1 MARYIKA
8 NHLVAEFLHVEND
21 RNRVTDGNYLLW
33 QADILAFGKLID
45 LPEILAQIG
54 GLALMAHEAK
64 EEQDGT
70 VVRPLPVATDPRF
83 IIEPEPEPEDG
94 NDTETAEGTE
104 ADAESDSEA
113 GENSNE
119 SNEDGEENNAPESD
133 TEDAQGDNN
142 GEAEQDTAE
151 SENPAES
158 PENDENNEPA
168 NED

>member
-64 EEQDGT
+64 EEQDGI
-70 VVRPLPVATDPRF
+70 VVRPLPVATDPRL
-83 IIEPEPEPEDG
+83 IIEPEDG

-104 ADAESDSEA
+104 AETENNSPAEEI
-113 GENSNE
+113 
-119 SNEDGEENNAPESD
+119 NEDQPEINEGSEETN
-133 TEDAQGDNN
+133 QDN
-142 GEAEQDTAE
+142 D
-151 SENPAES
+151 
-158 PENDENNEPA
+158 
-168 NED
+168 

>member
-83 IIEPEPEPEDG
+83 IIEPEPEPED
-94 NDTETAEGTE
+94 D
-104 ADAESDSEA
+104 

-119 SNEDGEENNAPESD
+119 DVSEEASEANETNEDGEEIN
-133 TEDAQGDNN
+133 
-142 GEAEQDTAE
+142 EAET
-151 SENPAES
+151 ENNSPAEEINETQ
-158 PENDENNEPA
+158 PENNEGSEET
-168 NED
+168 NQDND

>member
-83 IIEPEPEPEDG
+83 IIEPEDG

-104 ADAESDSEA
+104 ADAE
-113 GENSNE
+113 NSNE
-119 SNEDGEENNAPESD
+119 SNEDANEETSEANETNEGGEENN
-133 TEDAQGDNN
+133 
-142 GEAEQDTAE
+142 EAE
-151 SENPAES
+151 
-158 PENDENNEPA
+158 PENNSPSEENNEAQPEN
-168 NED
+168 NEGSEETNQDND

>member
-104 ADAESDSEA
+104 GTEA
-113 GENSNE
+113 GAENSNE
-119 SNEDGEENNAPESD
+119 SNEDVSEETSEANKTNEGGEENN
-133 TEDAQGDNN
+133 
-142 GEAEQDTAE
+142 EAET
-151 SENPAES
+151 ENNSPAE
-158 PENDENNEPA
+158 EI
-168 NED
+168 NEDQPEINEGSEETNQDND

>member
-83 IIEPEPEPEDG
+83 IIEPEDG

-104 ADAESDSEA
+104 ADAE
-113 GENSNE
+113 NSNE
-119 SNEDGEENNAPESD
+119 DVSEETSEANETNEGGEENN
-133 TEDAQGDNN
+133 
-142 GEAEQDTAE
+142 EAET
-151 SENPAES
+151 ENNSPAE
-158 PENDENNEPA
+158 EI
-168 NED
+168 NEDQPEINEGSEETNQDND

>member
-54 GLALMAHEAK
+54 GLALMTHEAK

-83 IIEPEPEPEDG
+83 IIVPEPEDG
-94 NDTETAEGTE
+94 NDTENAEGAE
-104 ADAESDSEA
+104 ADA
-113 GENSNE
+113 ENSNE
-119 SNEDGEENNAPESD
+119 SNESNEDVSEETSEANETNEDGEENN
-133 TEDAQGDNN
+133 G
-142 GEAEQDTAE
+142 AE
-151 SENPAES
+151 
-158 PENDENNEPA
+158 PENNSPSEEINEAQPEI
-168 NED
+168 NEGSEETNQDND

>member
-83 IIEPEPEPEDG
+83 IVEPEDG

-104 ADAESDSEA
+104 ADAENSNESN
-113 GENSNE
+113 ENSNE
-119 SNEDGEENNAPESD
+119 SNEGGEESNAPESD

>member
-119 SNEDGEENNAPESD
+119 AQPETNEGSEETN
-133 TEDAQGDNN
+133 QDN
-142 GEAEQDTAE
+142 D
-151 SENPAES
+151 
-158 PENDENNEPA
+158 
-168 NED
+168 

>member
-33 QADILAFGKLID
+33 QADILVFGKLID

-83 IIEPEPEPEDG
+83 IIEPEDG

-104 ADAESDSEA
+104 ADAE
-113 GENSNE
+113 NSNE
-119 SNEDGEENNAPESD
+119 SNEDVSEE
-133 TEDAQGDNN
+133 T
-142 GEAEQDTAE
+142 
-151 SENPAES
+151 SE
-158 PENDENNEPA
+158 A
-168 NED
+168 NETNEGSEETNQDND

>member
-21 RNRVTDGNYLLW
+21 RNQVTDGNYLLW

-119 SNEDGEENNAPESD
+119 DVSEETSEANETNEDGEENN
-133 TEDAQGDNN
+133 G
-142 GEAEQDTAE
+142 AE
-151 SENPAES
+151 
-158 PENDENNEPA
+158 PENNSPSEEINEAQPENNEGSEET
-168 NED
+168 NQDND

>member
-33 QADILAFGKLID
+33 QADILVFGKLID

-119 SNEDGEENNAPESD
+119 AQPETNEGSEETN
-133 TEDAQGDNN
+133 QDN
-142 GEAEQDTAE
+142 D
-151 SENPAES
+151 
-158 PENDENNEPA
+158 
-168 NED
+168 

>member
-83 IIEPEPEPEDG
+83 IIEPEDG

-104 ADAESDSEA
+104 ADAE
-113 GENSNE
+113 NSNE
-119 SNEDGEENNAPESD
+119 SNEDASEETSEANETNEGGEENN
-133 TEDAQGDNN
+133 
-142 GEAEQDTAE
+142 EAE
-151 SENPAES
+151 
-158 PENDENNEPA
+158 PENNSPSEENNEAQPEN
-168 NED
+168 NEGSEETNQDND

>member
-83 IIEPEPEPEDG
+83 IIEPEDG

-104 ADAESDSEA
+104 ADAE
-113 GENSNE
+113 NSNE
-119 SNEDGEENNAPESD
+119 SNEDVSEETSEANEDGEENN
-133 TEDAQGDNN
+133 
-142 GEAEQDTAE
+142 EAET
-151 SENPAES
+151 
-158 PENDENNEPA
+158 ENNSPTEEI
-168 NED
+168 NEDQPEINEGSEETNQDND

>member
-83 IIEPEPEPEDG
+83 IIEPEDG

-104 ADAESDSEA
+104 ADAENSNESN
-113 GENSNE
+113 ENSNE
-119 SNEDGEENNAPESD
+119 SNEGGEESNAPESD

>member
-104 ADAESDSEA
+104 ADAE
-113 GENSNE
+113 NSNE
-119 SNEDGEENNAPESD
+119 SNEDGEESNAPESD

>member
-83 IIEPEPEPEDG
+83 IIEPEPE
-94 NDTETAEGTE
+94 T
-104 ADAESDSEA
+104 
-113 GENSNE
+113 
-119 SNEDGEENNAPESD
+119 SNEDSDETNEANEETNEETNEGGEENNAPEGD
-133 TEDAQGDNN
+133 TEGAQGNDN

-151 SENPAES
+151 NENPAES
-158 PENDENNEPA
+158 PETNENDEPA

>member
-70 VVRPLPVATDPRF
+70 IVRPLPVATDPRF
-83 IIEPEPEPEDG
+83 IIEPEPE
-94 NDTETAEGTE
+94 T
-104 ADAESDSEA
+104 
-113 GENSNE
+113 
-119 SNEDGEENNAPESD
+119 SNEDSDETNEANEETNEETNEGGEENNAPEGD
-133 TEDAQGDNN
+133 TEGAQGNDN

-151 SENPAES
+151 NENPAES
-158 PENDENNEPA
+158 PETNENDEPA

>member
-94 NDTETAEGTE
+94 NDTE
-104 ADAESDSEA
+104 
-113 GENSNE
+113 
-119 SNEDGEENNAPESD
+119 
-133 TEDAQGDNN
+133 
-142 GEAEQDTAE
+142 
-151 SENPAES
+151 
-158 PENDENNEPA
+158 DENNEPA

>member
-83 IIEPEPEPEDG
+83 IIEPEPEPEDV

-119 SNEDGEENNAPESD
+119 AQPETNEGSEETN
-133 TEDAQGDNN
+133 QDN
-142 GEAEQDTAE
+142 D
-151 SENPAES
+151 
-158 PENDENNEPA
+158 
-168 NED
+168 

>member
-83 IIEPEPEPEDG
+83 IIEPEPE
-94 NDTETAEGTE
+94 T
-104 ADAESDSEA
+104 
-113 GENSNE
+113 
-119 SNEDGEENNAPESD
+119 SNEDSDETNEANEETNEGGEENNAPEGD
-133 TEDAQGDNN
+133 TEGAQGDDN

-151 SENPAES
+151 NENPAES
-158 PENDENNEPA
+158 PETNENDEPT

>member
-83 IIEPEPEPEDG
+83 IIEPEDG

-104 ADAESDSEA
+104 ADAE
-113 GENSNE
+113 NSNE
-119 SNEDGEENNAPESD
+119 GVSEETSEANETNEDGEENN
-133 TEDAQGDNN
+133 
-142 GEAEQDTAE
+142 EAET
-151 SENPAES
+151 
-158 PENDENNEPA
+158 ENNSPTEEI
-168 NED
+168 NEDQPEINEGSEETNQDND

>member
-83 IIEPEPEPEDG
+83 IIEPEPEPED
-94 NDTETAEGTE
+94 D
-104 ADAESDSEA
+104 

-119 SNEDGEENNAPESD
+119 DVSEEASEANETNEDGEEINEAETENNSPAEEINETQP
-133 TEDAQGDNN
+133 DNN
-142 GEAEQDTAE
+142 EGSEETNQD
-151 SENPAES
+151 
-158 PENDENNEPA
+158 ND
-168 NED
+168 

>member
-83 IIEPEPEPEDG
+83 IIEPKDG

-104 ADAESDSEA
+104 ADAE
-113 GENSNE
+113 NSNE
-119 SNEDGEENNAPESD
+119 SNEDGEE
-133 TEDAQGDNN
+133 T
-142 GEAEQDTAE
+142 
-151 SENPAES
+151 SE
-158 PENDENNEPA
+158 A
-168 NED
+168 NETNEGSEETNQDND

>member
-83 IIEPEPEPEDG
+83 IIEPEDG

-104 ADAESDSEA
+104 ADAE
-113 GENSNE
+113 NSNE
-119 SNEDGEENNAPESD
+119 SNENSNEDVGEEASEANETNEGGEENN
-133 TEDAQGDNN
+133 
-142 GEAEQDTAE
+142 EAET
-151 SENPAES
+151 ENNSPAE
-158 PENDENNEPA
+158 ENNEDQPEI
-168 NED
+168 NEGSEETNQDND